1 MQLYLIQI
9 IKGYTHKMESILIP
23 DSLVSIICHTK
34 DLLYMC
40 VYIYVCVCIYVHIY
54 VYVYTHTYK

>member
-1 MQLYLIQI
+1 
-9 IKGYTHKMESILIP
+9 MESILIP